1 MISIIAVID
10 KNKGLAKDGNLLV
23 RLPEDLQHFKKITS
37 GHVVIMGRKTY
48 QSIGGALP
56 DRINIVLSKDPKF
69 KAKDCVVFENLDKA
83 LEFAKIKILRH
94 FGNAQCRQDEEI
106 FFIGGG
112 EIYKQ
117 VLPLADKLYLTII
130 DAEYEADTWFPDYSE
145 FNKVIK
151 EEVHE
156 TDNLSAKG
164 GVNKYKFIE
173 LTK

>member
-23 RLPEDLQHFKKITS
+23 CLSEDLQYFKEITS
-37 GHVVIMGRKTY
+37 GHVVIMGRNTY
-48 QSIGGALP
+48 QSIGKALP
-56 DRINIVLSKDPKF
+56 NRINIILSKDPEF
-69 KAKDCVVFENLDKA
+69 KAKNCVVFENLDKA
-83 LEFAKIKILRH
+83 LEFAKIKE
-94 FGNAQCRQDEEI
+94 QEEI

-145 FNKVIK
+145 FNKIIK
-151 EEVHE
+151 EEICE
-156 TDNLSAKG
+156 TDYL
-164 GVNKYKFIE
+164 KYKFVE
-173 LTK
+173 LIKNED